1 MEWFR
6 TNILSNVDDS
16 KIYLKS
22 INISQDIYAKLKKER
37 RPHFY
42 YENDANN
49 IHPWLIKLM
58 LTEEFVD
65 LGIIEE
71 DKWAYRLTNSDKK
84 V

>member
-6 TNILSNVDDS
+6 TNILSKVDDS

-42 YENDANN
+42 IQFERNLDT
-49 IHPWLIKLM
+49 L
-58 LTEEFVD
+58 EE
-65 LGIIEE
+65 
-71 DKWAYRLTNSDKK
+71 K
-84 V
+84 